1 MIKTFITCQSHRQ
14 RSTETFSQGF
24 SNQFIT
30 GDIFLPCIRID
41 VDFFQ
46 LYQGYNKQYTYFSL

>member
-14 RSTETFSQGF
+14 QITETFSQGF
-24 SNQFIT
+24 SSQFIT
-30 GDIFLPCIRID
+30 GDIFLPCTCID

-46 LYQGYNKQYTYFSL
+46 LYQGYNKQ